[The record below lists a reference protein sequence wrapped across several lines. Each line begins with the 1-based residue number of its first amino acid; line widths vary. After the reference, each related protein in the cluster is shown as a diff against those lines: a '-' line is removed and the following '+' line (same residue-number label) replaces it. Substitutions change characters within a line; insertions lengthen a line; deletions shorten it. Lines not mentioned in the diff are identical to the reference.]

1 MTGAPLRVMTG
12 TGEMIEG
19 AMTGRGE
26 MIEEVMTEIGE
37 MTADMIVK
45 EEMIEDMIRTEEI
58 TKVLIVVAEEM
69 TGGMRVEEEET
80 TALPMNLLVTPEMN
94 AKNLLGLRLRLLLS
108 HLRPRSMKSLSLR
121 LWLPHTSLL
130 SSRKRV
136 LAVAVGRRRISCKDI
151 P

>member
-1 MTGAPLRVMTG
+1 MPGEGRMMVVSLPKVQLTGLQVVEKMGRAGEMTGGHLGTTGIGGMTG
-12 TGEMIEG
+12 EGMIGTGK
-19 AMTGRGE
+19 

-80 TALPMNLLVTPEMN
+80 TALPMNLLVT
-94 AKNLLGLRLRLLLS
+94 
-108 HLRPRSMKSLSLR
+108 
-121 LWLPHTSLL
+121 
-130 SSRKRV
+130 
-136 LAVAVGRRRISCKDI
+136 
-151 P
+151 